1 VHDINNL
8 LAVIDGGLRLLDAKT
23 DDGDRARIVQN
34 LHHAFERGASLSR
47 RRLDASRRDGGLS
60 RTPVCSRHIV
70 DVSDLLDRTL
80 RSDVTVDAEVDP
92 ELRQFRADLDE
103 LHLALLNLCR
113 NASDA
118 MPGGGRISIGAR
130 NVHVGQDVRYVEIAV
145 SDTGTGMPQDVLARM
160 FEPYF
165 TTKDPGRGT
174 GLGLDQVR
182 RFVER
187 SGGALRVD
195 SVPEVGSTVRMRFP
209 CAGT

>member
-1 VHDINNL
+1 MSI
-8 LAVIDGGLRLLDAKT
+8 
-23 DDGDRARIVQN
+23 
-34 LHHAFERGASLSR
+34 
-47 RRLDASRRDGGLS
+47 
-60 RTPVCSRHIV
+60 
-70 DVSDLLDRTL
+70 
-80 RSDVTVDAEVDP
+80 VTV
-92 ELRQFRADLDE
+92 RQIGQRPANRPLQAFF
-103 LHLALLNLCR
+103 
-113 NASDA
+113 SP
-118 MPGGGRISIGAR
+118 PGAAVVIYGGRGPSAEATIEEPSAFRDAPIVGWVEIPVAGPDGAIAG
-130 NVHVGQDVRYVEIAV
+130 VLHCSVGVGCQDVRYMEIAV
-145 SDTGTGMPQDVLARM
+145 SDTGSGMPQDVLARM